1 MKRDIS
7 IYLKDILENMERI
20 ETFTTGM
27 GYDDFVSDEKT
38 HFAVIRCPRKLC
50 FRGAENLQF
59 SSVLK

>member
-38 HFAVIRCPRKLC
+38 HFAESLVNGY
-50 FRGAENLQF
+50 RGYTCN
-59 SSVLK
+59 KTTY